1 MRLKKGNSNDWIIYS
16 DSDEIPNLENF
27 DLRKCEN
34 KIVLFNQRLFIISL
48 IYVYKIIIGL
58 DLKLVE

>member
-1 MRLKKGNSNDWIIYS
+1 MRLKKEFNDWIIYS

-34 KIVLFNQRLFIISL
+34 KIVLFNQRLFL
-48 IYVYKIIIGL
+48 L
-58 DLKLVE
+58 